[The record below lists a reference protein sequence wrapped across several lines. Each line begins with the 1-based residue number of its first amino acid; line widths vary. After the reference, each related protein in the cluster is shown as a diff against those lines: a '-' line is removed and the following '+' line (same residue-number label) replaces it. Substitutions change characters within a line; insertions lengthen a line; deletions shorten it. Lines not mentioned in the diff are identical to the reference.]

1 MRTLKIYK
9 EHLHALLYS
18 IKKGSINHFF
28 FKLSS
33 FMRKRFR
40 EDPSYNQLTKIK
52 KRTSKVTHWSEIEDP
67 KPKLSKVS
75 IALPSQ
81 IMNIEEDID
90 LNTLNHAKVN
100 HQDFSIEEFNDFL
113 QQVSIYENL
122 KKESEKLYLIK
133 KYEESSMIGKQ
144 ADTLNETYDK
154 ELQVWI
160 NSRKSGGN
168 NPSGMRKRYG
178 IIKNRCL

>member
-1 MRTLKIYK
+1 MKKSLGIFTTFGILIKAFQIGRNYLFHQINQAMRTLKIYK

-40 EDPSYNQLTKIK
+40 EDPYYNQLTKIK

-90 LNTLNHAKVN
+90 WKSSARSLPIQLHYQDYVQWSKGDGCKKAKN
-100 HQDFSIEEFNDFL
+100 Q
-113 QQVSIYENL
+113 
-122 KKESEKLYLIK
+122 
-133 KYEESSMIGKQ
+133 
-144 ADTLNETYDK
+144 
-154 ELQVWI
+154 
-160 NSRKSGGN
+160 
-168 NPSGMRKRYG
+168 
-178 IIKNRCL
+178 